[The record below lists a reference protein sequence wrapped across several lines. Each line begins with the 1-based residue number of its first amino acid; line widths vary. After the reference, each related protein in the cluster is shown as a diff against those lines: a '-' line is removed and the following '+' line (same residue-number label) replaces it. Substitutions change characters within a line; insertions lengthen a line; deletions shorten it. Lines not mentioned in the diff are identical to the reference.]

1 MSFPTPLRAVITG
14 AGSGLGRALAL
25 DLSGRGASVVIS
37 DIDPASAEETAGL
50 VRAQGTRAEV
60 IPCDVTDRDAVFGLV
75 DETERRLGGIDFL
88 ANNAGVAVGG
98 PFDELSIEDWRWAVD
113 INLWG
118 VIYGCQAAVPKMKA
132 QGRGYIL
139 NVASAAGLLAP
150 PAMSAYNVTKA
161 GVVSLSETLYAEY
174 KHSGIQ
180 VTVLCPTFFKTNII
194 GSGRG
199 ATTEKEDAQI
209 SRWMERAKVQAPG
222 VAKTAVDAAR
232 DGKLYVQPMRD
243 GRMAWRLKRTHPQRF
258 YDTLSRAH
266 EKYLKGHRK
275 P

>member
-1 MSFPTPLRAVITG
+1 MAFPTPLRAVITG

-25 DLSGRGASVVIS
+25 DLSGRGASVVVS

-98 PFDELSIEDWRWAVD
+98 PFDEISIEDWRWAVD

-174 KHSGIQ
+174 KSGGIQ

-199 ATTEKEDAQI
+199 ATTEKEDARI

-222 VAKTAVDAAR
+222 VAKAAVDAAR
-232 DGKLYVQPMRD
+232 DGRLYAQPMRD

-266 EKYLKGHRK
+266 EKYLKGRRK

>member
-98 PFDELSIEDWRWAVD
+98 PFDEISIDDWRWAVD

>member
-25 DLSGRGASVVIS
+25 DLSGRGASVVVS

-98 PFDELSIEDWRWAVD
+98 PFDEISIDDWRWAVD

-174 KHSGIQ
+174 KNSGIH

-222 VAKTAVDAAR
+222 VAKAAVDAAR

>member
-37 DIDPASAEETAGL
+37 DIDPSSAEETAGL

-98 PFDELSIEDWRWAVD
+98 PFDELSIDDWRWAVD

-174 KHSGIQ
+174 KHSGIH
-180 VTVLCPTFFKTNII
+180 VAVLCPTFFKTNII

>member
-25 DLSGRGASVVIS
+25 DLSGRGASVVVS
-37 DIDPASAEETAGL
+37 DIDPAAAEETAGL

-98 PFDELSIEDWRWAVD
+98 PFDEISIDDWRWAVD

-174 KHSGIQ
+174 KNSGIH
-180 VTVLCPTFFKTNII
+180 VAVLCPTFFKTNII

-222 VAKTAVDAAR
+222 VAKAAVDAAR

>member
-98 PFDELSIEDWRWAVD
+98 P
-113 INLWG
+113 
-118 VIYGCQAAVPKMKA
+118 
-132 QGRGYIL
+132 
-139 NVASAAGLLAP
+139 
-150 PAMSAYNVTKA
+150 
-161 GVVSLSETLYAEY
+161 
-174 KHSGIQ
+174 
-180 VTVLCPTFFKTNII
+180 
-194 GSGRG
+194 
-199 ATTEKEDAQI
+199 
-209 SRWMERAKVQAPG
+209 
-222 VAKTAVDAAR
+222 
-232 DGKLYVQPMRD
+232 
-243 GRMAWRLKRTHPQRF
+243 
-258 YDTLSRAH
+258 
-266 EKYLKGHRK
+266 
-275 P
+275 